1 MDWSNSCNYEREV
14 SWQGRLDKTLERQK
28 RKLND
33 NRIKHTGIPEDV
45 LVIKRKNTVNGDK
58 ISKVIVDQKLV
69 NIIFPV
75 LKDIPIRKV
84 SREFGK
90 GYTLTALINAHGEGS
105 EKGQGQEQKDLT
117 TIDVL
122 APIDSDLE
130 VEDTI
135 VRVFV
140 NEQVKTSTVIVFTVR
155 EVLAD
160 MSNNAPLNLKAKL
173 SIDTEPID
181 LNKPSYQM
189 IVALA
194 KRRLAANY

>member
-1 MDWSNSCNYEREV
+1 MDWSDSCNYDREV

-45 LVIKRKNTVNGDK
+45 LVIKRKNTINGDK
-58 ISKVIVDQKLV
+58 ISKVIVDQKLI

-75 LKDIPIRKV
+75 LKDIPVRQV
-84 SREFGK
+84 SREFGN
-90 GYTLTALINAHGEGS
+90 GYTLTALVNSHGEGS
-105 EKGQGQEQKDLT
+105 GKGQGTEQKDLT
-117 TIDVL
+117 TIDVY
-122 APIDSDLE
+122 APIDSNLE

-155 EVLAD
+155 DVLAD

>member
-1 MDWSNSCNYEREV
+1 MDWSNSCNYDREV

-75 LKDIPIRKV
+75 LKDIPVRKV

-90 GYTLTALINAHGEGS
+90 GYTLTALVNAHGEGS

-135 VRVFV
+135 IRVFV

-160 MSNNAPLNLKAKL
+160 MSNNAPLNLKARL
-173 SIDTEPID
+173 SIDTEPVD

>member
-1 MDWSNSCNYEREV
+1 MDWSDSCNYDQEV

-75 LKDIPIRKV
+75 LKDIPVRKV

-90 GYTLTALINAHGEGS
+90 GYTLTALVNSHGEGS

-135 VRVFV
+135 IRVFV

-173 SIDTEPID
+173 SIDTEPVD

>member
-90 GYTLTALINAHGEGS
+90 GYTLTALVNAHGEGS

>member
-1 MDWSNSCNYEREV
+1 MFIILFSSLYQINFFNYNFTAV
-14 SWQGRLDKTLERQK
+14 AFADTAFLYLFIYFIFNQ
-28 RKLND
+28 
-33 NRIKHTGIPEDV
+33 II
-45 LVIKRKNTVNGDK
+45 
-58 ISKVIVDQKLV
+58 

-75 LKDIPIRKV
+75 LKDIPVRQV
-84 SREFGK
+84 SREFGN
-90 GYTLTALINAHGEGS
+90 GYTLTALVNSHGEGS
-105 EKGQGQEQKDLT
+105 GKGQGTEQKDLT
-117 TIDVL
+117 TIDVY
-122 APIDSDLE
+122 APIDSNLE

-155 EVLAD
+155 DVLAD

>member
-45 LVIKRKNTVNGDK
+45 LVIKRKNTGNGDK
-58 ISKVIVDQKLV
+58 ISKVMVDQKLV

-90 GYTLTALINAHGEGS
+90 GYTLTALVNAHGEGS

>member
-90 GYTLTALINAHGEGS
+90 GYTLTALVNAHGEGS

-117 TIDVL
+117 TIDVF

>member
-1 MDWSNSCNYEREV
+1 MDWSNSCNYDREV

-75 LKDIPIRKV
+75 LKDIPVRKV

-90 GYTLTALINAHGEGS
+90 GYTLTALVNAHGEGS

-135 VRVFV
+135 IRVFV

-173 SIDTEPID
+173 SIDTEPVD

>member
-1 MDWSNSCNYEREV
+1 MDWSDSCNYDREV

-45 LVIKRKNTVNGDK
+45 LVIKRKNTINGDK
-58 ISKVIVDQKLV
+58 ISKVIVDQKLI

-75 LKDIPIRKV
+75 LKDIPVRKV

-90 GYTLTALINAHGEGS
+90 GYTLTALVNSHGEGS
-105 EKGQGQEQKDLT
+105 GKGQGQEQKDLT

-135 VRVFV
+135 IRVFV

-173 SIDTEPID
+173 SIDTEPVD